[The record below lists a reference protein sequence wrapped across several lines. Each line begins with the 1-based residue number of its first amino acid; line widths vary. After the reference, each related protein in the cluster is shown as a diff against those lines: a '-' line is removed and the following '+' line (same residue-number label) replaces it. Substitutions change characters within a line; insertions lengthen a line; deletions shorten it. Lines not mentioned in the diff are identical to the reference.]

1 MFFNFGHLHTQL
13 VVQHQ
18 AITMEYICLSLL
30 DTHVKYLC
38 FLLIKYTSYVTPD
51 KIIYEK
57 LHCWYHFQSLLIK
70 REFSK
75 LEIVETAKLTVE
87 TIADGDGRQKRTKR
101 AGEKMPGL
109 TMQENHEQI
118 EK

>member
-30 DTHVKYLC
+30 NTHVRNLC
-38 FLLIKYTSYVTPD
+38 FVLIKYTRYVTHD

-57 LHCWYHFQSLLIK
+57 LHFCYHFHNLLIK
-70 REFSK
+70 GEFSK
-75 LEIVETAKLTVE
+75 LEIMETAKLTVE
-87 TIADGDGRQKRTKR
+87 TITEADGRQKRTKR